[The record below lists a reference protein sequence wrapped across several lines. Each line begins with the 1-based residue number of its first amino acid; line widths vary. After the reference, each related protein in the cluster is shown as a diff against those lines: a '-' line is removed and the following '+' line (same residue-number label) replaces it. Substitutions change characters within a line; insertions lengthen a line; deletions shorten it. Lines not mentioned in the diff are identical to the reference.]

1 MNEQINLDFLSELC
15 AQLERAWQDRQDRSL
30 VYELSSQFP
39 QYSEYLH
46 EFFEDLVLGPD
57 VAPNKKIS
65 EAEDRVAEW
74 LSASAFDIVVAAAAS
89 APSTTT
95 TQQTRSAQAL
105 ESRPQHDEKEKDEN
119 TSARGTASTSWQV
132 FLRQR
137 TKQKLPDLV
146 RGLSNV
152 TTEYLVLVSRHPSL
166 VPLSVKARL
175 AQEVERTWGVPVNE
189 SFSYLAHEP
198 ELRRAA
204 SRTRPFE
211 REPETFEE
219 LLDRANLSKEQKAI
233 WLRLASSRT

>member
-30 VYELSSQFP
+30 VYELSGQFP

-57 VAPNKKIS
+57 VVPNKKIS
-65 EAEDRVAEW
+65 QAEDRVAEW

-95 TQQTRSAQAL
+95 TQQTRSAQTL
-105 ESRPQHDEKEKDEN
+105 EPEPRHDANEQDEN
-119 TSARGTASTSWQV
+119 PSARGMASTSWQL

-146 RGLSNV
+146 RKLSNV
-152 TTEYLVLVSRHPSL
+152 TTEYLVLVSRHPSI
-166 VPLSVKARL
+166 VPQSVKAKL
-175 AQEVERTWGVPVNE
+175 AKEVECAWGVPVDE

-204 SRTRPFE
+204 SRRQPFAK
-211 REPETFEE
+211 EPETFEE
-219 LLDRANLSKEQKAI
+219 LLSRANLSKEQKAI

>member
-15 AQLERAWQDRQDRSL
+15 ARLERAWQDRQDRSL

-57 VAPNKKIS
+57 VAPNKRIS
-65 EAEDRVAEW
+65 QAEDRVAEW

-95 TQQTRSAQAL
+95 TQQPRSAQAL
-105 ESRPQHDEKEKDEN
+105 ESRPQHDEKEQDKDP
-119 TSARGTASTSWQV
+119 TAHGTANVSWQL

-146 RGLSNV
+146 QKLNNV
-152 TTEYLVLVSRHPSL
+152 TTEYFVLVSRHPSI
-166 VPLSVKARL
+166 VPESVKAKL
-175 AQEVERTWGVPVNE
+175 AREVECAWGVPVNE
-189 SFSYLAHEP
+189 SISYLAHEP

-204 SRTRPFE
+204 SRTQPFE

-233 WLRLASSRT
+233 WLRVASSHT